1 MRTELKLRS
10 VMIGSFLLVYFLLI
24 FLLINFGLVSME
36 RLKETVTQSTIF
48 YLKDERQILA
58 SFFVIL
64 DKF

>member
-1 MRTELKLRS
+1 
-10 VMIGSFLLVYFLLI
+10 MIGSFLLVYFLLI